1 MDLTRTDW
9 SSTPFSLSSEPMS
22 SLAVARRSRTAR
34 LVVGGAL
41 ATGAV
46 TQALF
51 WRVGIGLNF
60 FLWTLLAV
68 AASLASV
75 RPRRVTRFAWG
86 LIVAACLLGFSV
98 LRFAGD
104 WTLAIAVP
112 TDLALLA
119 LLPLVLRDPVQMR
132 DAARLPLLAA
142 RTLRRAPRAAREATR
157 LPTVALGG
165 HGAVWLQV
173 VRGTLVGLPVTGI
186 FVLLLS
192 ADIDFRML
200 LGRME
205 AKLGDALSF
214 GAWTVATAAG
224 SLLTHVLLQLPEPDA
239 SSPGAASQM
248 AYRCATTDAAVSP
261 SAPGARVVESTWV
274 MVVGQVAVVFALFVA
289 VNVKSLFGG
298 DALVRAPGSLTYAKY
313 LHAGFGQLL
322 LAAALSGCLVV
333 VGHGLLRARMPDA
346 AASPVP
352 GGRLLVSLECT
363 LLALTAITVASCA
376 QRLAIYQEAYGA
388 TRLRLGVAFVIVT
401 VLCALALTAKKAVH
415 RAWTGYGGALVSSIV
430 GVAVVASS
438 LNADAYVAWTNLDRA
453 ARGRALDVAT
463 LTSLSVDARG
473 ALSHP
478 RVLADADLQATLQR
492 AYCPDR
498 SSVDWRA
505 FRGIGRC
512 GE

>member
-1 MDLTRTDW
+1 MGERGGGRQGERVRGGLVTTCPRPLGGAPRPLGGKSGAGGAPACSALVMDLTRTDW

-214 GAWTVATAAG
+214 GAWTVATAAA

-239 SSPGAASQM
+239 SLPGAASQM
-248 AYRCATTDAAVSP
+248 AYRCATTDAAVSLSRRR
-261 SAPGARVVESTWV
+261 SAWSSR
-274 MVVGQVAVVFALFVA
+274 
-289 VNVKSLFGG
+289 
-298 DALVRAPGSLTYAKY
+298 PGSWS
-313 LHAGFGQLL
+313 
-322 LAAALSGCLVV
+322 SG
-333 VGHGLLRARMPDA
+333 R
-346 AASPVP
+346 SP
-352 GGRLLVSLECT
+352 
-363 LLALTAITVASCA
+363 
-376 QRLAIYQEAYGA
+376 
-388 TRLRLGVAFVIVT
+388 
-401 VLCALALTAKKAVH
+401 
-415 RAWTGYGGALVSSIV
+415 SS
-430 GVAVVASS
+430 S
-438 LNADAYVAWTNLDRA
+438 
-453 ARGRALDVAT
+453 
-463 LTSLSVDARG
+463 
-473 ALSHP
+473 
-478 RVLADADLQATLQR
+478 
-492 AYCPDR
+492 R
-498 SSVDWRA
+498 SSWP
-505 FRGIGRC
+505 
-512 GE
+512 